1 MKSNGMATLIVILS
15 CGGIGDSNGGS
26 GGVGVGLFED
36 DNSIR
41 SDTSYH
47 ALMQEGLCTLD

>member
-1 MKSNGMATLIVILS
+1 MILL

-26 GGVGVGLFED
+26 GGVGVRLFED

-47 ALMQEGLCTLD
+47 ALMQQGTLD